1 MSFAHHLVWWFG
13 RVGAKLDACYRRCS
27 AILTSGMT
35 VQERRTGVLPERRA
49 IPRGGRRPY
58 DKPGQYPPILIADS
72 YEAART
78 PCATYLHALRFEV
91 AEAARPAEALALID
105 SGWVPHVILA
115 DSASA
120 DAVARHLTSSR
131 HRVTPQLII
140 MTGSLEITQ
149 RPKSDLLVKPFLL
162 KTMVQ
167 TVRRVLRR
175 AARSGALADSIQR
188 LG

>member
-1 MSFAHHLVWWFG
+1 MIV
-13 RVGAKLDACYRRCS
+13 R
-27 AILTSGMT
+27 
-35 VQERRTGVLPERRA
+35 ERRAGVCPERRA

-58 DKPGQYPPILIADS
+58 DLPGHYPPILVADG

-78 PCATYLHALRFEV
+78 PCAAYLHLLRFEV
-91 AEAARPAEALALID
+91 AEAARPEEALAMID

-120 DAVARHLTSSR
+120 DAVSRHLTSLP
-131 HRVTPQLII
+131 HLVTPQLII
-140 MTGSLEITQ
+140 MAGAPEVAR
-149 RPKSDLLVKPFLL
+149 RPRSELLVKPFRL

-167 TVRRVLRR
+167 TVRRALRR
-175 AARSGALADSIQR
+175 AARASALAQTPIR

>member
-1 MSFAHHLVWWFG
+1 MIV
-13 RVGAKLDACYRRCS
+13 R
-27 AILTSGMT
+27 
-35 VQERRTGVLPERRA
+35 ERRTGVSPERRA

-58 DKPGQYPPILIADS
+58 DLPGQYPPILVADG

-120 DAVARHLTSSR
+120 DAVSGHLTSSQ
-131 HRVTPQLII
+131 HGVTPQLII
-140 MTGSLEITQ
+140 MTGSLEITR
-149 RPKSDLLVKPFLL
+149 RPRSELLVKPFRL

-167 TVRRVLRR
+167 TIRRVLRR
-175 AARSGALADSIQR
+175 AARSGAFEHTPFR